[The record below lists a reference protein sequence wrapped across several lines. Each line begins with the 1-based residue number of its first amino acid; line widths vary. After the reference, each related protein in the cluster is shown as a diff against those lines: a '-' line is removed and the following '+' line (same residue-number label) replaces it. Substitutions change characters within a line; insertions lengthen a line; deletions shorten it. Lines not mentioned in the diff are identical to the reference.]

1 MRYGERMRF
10 DRAGAGP
17 ATKESGATEAR
28 SSIGIVLTCEHAS
41 WALPPGEDLGVAR
54 DVVRSQ
60 AGWDPGALEIAARTG
75 ELLGLPVHAGAFSR
89 MYVDLNRP
97 ADHADVIPLVSYG
110 ARVPGNAALS
120 PDERALRLTT
130 FHRPYWD
137 AVAHDARAR
146 LVDPGR
152 CLLVCSHSFDPALD
166 PAARRFDVGVL
177 YDPAHELEAALG
189 ERLLFALSA
198 AGLEV
203 RANQPYKGTG
213 PSIATWL
220 RAELGP
226 AFAGIQLEASHAL
239 VETPDGCARVGD
251 ALAAALATL
260 ASGAEGA

>member
-1 MRYGERMRF
+1 MR
-10 DRAGAGP
+10 
-17 ATKESGATEAR
+17 
-28 SSIGIVLTCEHAS
+28 IGLVLSCEHAS

-60 AGWDPGALEIAARTG
+60 AGWDPGALEVAARTG
-75 ELLGLPVHAGAFSR
+75 EALGLPVHAGAFTR

-120 PDERALRLTT
+120 PAEREARLAT

-137 AVAHDARAR
+137 AVAHDVRAR
-146 LVDPGR
+146 LVEPGR
-152 CLLVCSHSFDPALD
+152 CLLVCAHSFDPALE
-166 PAARRFDVGVL
+166 PAARRFDLGVL

-203 RANQPYKGTG
+203 RANQPYRGTG
-213 PSIATWL
+213 PSIATSL
-220 RAELGP
+220 RAQLGP
-226 AFAGIQLEASHAL
+226 RFAGIQLEVSHAL
-239 VETPDGCARVGD
+239 VDTPGGCERI
-251 ALAAALATL
+251 AAALAPALATL
-260 ASGAEGA
+260 TDDAEGA